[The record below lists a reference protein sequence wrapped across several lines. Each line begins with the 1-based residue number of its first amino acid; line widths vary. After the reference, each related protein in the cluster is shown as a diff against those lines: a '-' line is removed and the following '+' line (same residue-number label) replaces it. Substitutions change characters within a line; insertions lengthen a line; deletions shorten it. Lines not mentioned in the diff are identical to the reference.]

1 MNNYLTITEQDLKR
15 FAPNAKKEYAAAFV
29 SGLYDLRVAG
39 ILDNEYRLCH
49 FMAQVGHETN
59 GLTIVRESLHYTTP
73 KRLREVWPSRFR
85 AKTDA
90 ELSPLLKNGL
100 ALGDIVY
107 GGRMGNIHPG
117 DGWNYRGGGQLQS
130 TGRAA
135 VMKYATELN
144 LQPVP
149 ALLDDPHVTLK
160 FACLEWAQSGC
171 NTLADQNDITLVSKA
186 INVGSA
192 TSSIKPVDMTGRQA
206 WFAKAW
212 AVWGD
217 KRKADAP
224 IVLKDMA
231 APVLKVGGGLVAGV
245 ETARQVAPMVP
256 EVPAAVTSAV
266 ASAQGWQSI
275 FKSVSGMGSE
285 FLAVGAGGITI
296 VIGLVLLDKWRN
308 R

>member
-15 FAPNAKKEYAAAFV
+15 FAPRAKKEYVAAFV

-39 ILDNEYRLCH
+39 VLDNEFRLCH
-49 FMAQVGHETN
+49 FMAQVGHETG
-59 GLTIVRESLHYTTP
+59 GLTVVRESLHYTSA
-73 KRLREVWPSRFR
+73 KRLRQVWPSRFR

-90 ELSPLLKNGL
+90 ELSPLLNNGL
-100 ALGDIVY
+100 ALGDVVY
-107 GGRMGNIHPG
+107 GGRMGNTHPG
-117 DGWNYRGGGQLQS
+117 DGWNYRGGGPLQS

-135 VMKYATELN
+135 VTKYAEELN
-144 LQPVP
+144 VEPVP

-171 NTLADQNDITLVSKA
+171 NALADQNDLTLVSKA

-192 TSSIKPVDMTGRQA
+192 TSTVKPVDMTGRQA

-212 AVWGD
+212 SVWGD
-217 KRKADAP
+217 KRPADKPMLPEHVTSAA
-224 IVLKDMA
+224 LKI
-231 APVLKVGGGLVAGV
+231 GGGTLAAA
-245 ETARQVAPMVP
+245 ETTRQVVPMLPQVP
-256 EVPAAVTSAV
+256 EAVTSTVTNA
-266 ASAQGWQSI
+266 AGWQSA
-275 FKSVSGMGSE
+275 FKMVAGLSSE

-296 VIGLVLLDKWRN
+296 VAGLVLLDKWRN